1 MKMINRPLLTMV
13 SVAALLAGCEN
24 MGSKRHDSSATGPL
38 VQTPAQQS
46 AQAQP
51 QLPQQQHYDNL
62 WDRVRA
68 GYGLPD
74 TNNPVID
81 SQIRFYTSNKNYFAK
96 VAQQSEPYLHYVVTQ
111 LQANNMPLE
120 LALLPFLESSY
131 NPAASNASN
140 AGMWQLGSA
149 TGKNYGLKTNAWYDG
164 RKDVVAS
171 TDAAIRLLNKLNTL
185 FDGDWLLV
193 VAAYNAGEGTI
204 QQAIDKNRRAGKP
217 TDFWSLPLNKTTQGY
232 VPQLLALSRIVA
244 NPQRY
249 DFQLPAIAD
258 TPYFVKI
265 NVDSQINLAEA
276 AQATSLD
283 LNQLK
288 KLNSGFNGWLT
299 DPTGQHQLLVPVA
312 DAAAFT
318 LKLDSLSKGPKVKWS
333 EYVVKKG
340 DSLDVIAK
348 KYGVS
353 SASISTT
360 NRLTNNKLAP
370 GQRLQIALT
379 PNSSAVDEK
388 MVAVESSPVKQAA
401 AASYTVKSGENLWT
415 IAKAQKMSVNSL
427 AQLNGINTNASLQP
441 GQKLVVSGDSQTNSN
456 NQASKQS
463 ATNDTQKLN
472 YSIKSG
478 DTLGKIAAQYKVSV
492 KQIMQWNNIKDET
505 NLRPQQELVI
515 YAQANP

>member
-1 MKMINRPLLTMV
+1 MKNINRPLLTMV

-24 MGSKRHDSSATGPL
+24 LGSKKHDSSAAP
-38 VQTPAQQS
+38 QIPH
-46 AQAQP
+46 QAPQAVQP
-51 QLPQQQHYDNL
+51 QILTPEQQHYDNL
-62 WDRVRA
+62 WDRLRA

-74 TNNPVID
+74 ASHPAID
-81 SQIRFYTSNKNYFAK
+81 NQIRFYTSNKKYFAK

-120 LALLPFLESSY
+120 LALLPFIESSY

-149 TGKNYGLKTNAWYDG
+149 TGKNYGLKTDAWYDG

-171 TDAAIRLLNKLNTL
+171 TDAVIRLLNRLNTL

-204 QQAIDKNRRAGKP
+204 QQAIEKNRRAGKP
-217 TDFWSLPLNKTTQGY
+217 LDFWSLPLNKTTQGY
-232 VPQLLALSRIVA
+232 VPQLLALSRIIA
-244 NPQRY
+244 NPQHY
-249 DFQLPAIAD
+249 DFQLPVIAD

-288 KLNSGFNGWLT
+288 KLNAGFKGWLT
-299 DPTGQHQLLVPVA
+299 DPSGQHQLLVPVA
-312 DAAAFT
+312 DAAAFR
-318 LKLDSLSKGPKVKWS
+318 LKLDSLSKGPTVKWS
-333 EYVVKKG
+333 EHVVKKG
-340 DSLDVIAK
+340 DSLDAIAK

-353 SASISTT
+353 IDSISTT
-360 NRLTNNKLAP
+360 NRLSNSKLTP
-370 GQRLQIALT
+370 GQRLQIALA
-379 PNSSAVDEK
+379 PNFNLSEEK
-388 MVAVESSPVKQAA
+388 AAPAEPSVTKQTGSDTYVVKP
-401 AASYTVKSGENLWT
+401 GENLWI
-415 IAKAQKMSVNSL
+415 IAKTHKMSVSSL
-427 AQLNGINTNASLQP
+427 AQLNGISSSTSLQP
-441 GQKLVVSGDSQTNSN
+441 GQKLIVPADKGSSTNQTT
-456 NQASKQS
+456 KQI
-463 ATNDTQKLN
+463 AEGQKFN

>member
-1 MKMINRPLLTMV
+1 MNMINRPLLTMV
-13 SVAALLAGCEN
+13 SIAALLAGCEN
-24 MGSKRHDSSATGPL
+24 MGAKKQDAAATSPQEQNP
-38 VQTPAQQS
+38 VS
-46 AQAQP
+46 QATQP
-51 QLPQQQHYDNL
+51 QANPLQVQHYDNL
-62 WDRVRA
+62 WDRIRA
-68 GYGLPD
+68 GYGLPEA
-74 TNNPVID
+74 NNAVID
-81 SQIRFYTSNKNYFAK
+81 SQVRFYTGNKNYFSK

-111 LQANNMPLE
+111 LQANKMPLE

-131 NPAASNASN
+131 NPTASNASN

-204 QQAIDKNRRAGKP
+204 QQAIEKNRRAGKP

-249 DFQLPAIAD
+249 DFQLPVIPD

-288 KLNSGFNGWLT
+288 KLNAGFNGWLT

-318 LKLDSLSKGPKVKWS
+318 LKLDTLSKGPKVKWS
-333 EYVVKKG
+333 EHVVKKG
-340 DSLDVIAK
+340 DSLDAIAK

-353 SASISTT
+353 SASISAT
-360 NRLTNNKLAP
+360 NRLGNNKLTP

-379 PNSSAVDEK
+379 PNASTIDEK
-388 MVAVESSPVKQAA
+388 VVNVETASAKQTSSGT
-401 AASYTVKSGENLWT
+401 YTVKSGENLWT

-427 AQLNGINTNASLQP
+427 AQLNGISTSASLQP
-441 GQKLVVSGDSQTNSN
+441 GQKLVVSAS
-456 NQASKQS
+456 NQANESQPNKQN
-463 ATNDTQKLN
+463 ATVDAQKLN

-505 NLRPQQELVI
+505 NLHPQQELTI

>member
-1 MKMINRPLLTMV
+1 MKKINRPLLTMV

-24 MGSKRHDSSATGPL
+24 MGAKKHDSSADGSQL
-38 VQTPAQQS
+38 QTQASQAAQT
-46 AQAQP
+46 QP
-51 QLPQQQHYDNL
+51 QLPQQQHYNNL
-62 WDRVRA
+62 WDRIRA
-68 GYGLPD
+68 GYSLPD
-74 TNNPVID
+74 ANNPVID
-81 SQIRFYTSNKNYFAK
+81 SQVRFYTSNKNYFAK
-96 VAQQSEPYLHYVVTQ
+96 VALQSEPYLHYVVTQ

-120 LALLPFLESSY
+120 LALLPFLESAY

-140 AGMWQLGSA
+140 AGMWQLGFA

-204 QQAIDKNRRAGKP
+204 QQAIEKNRRTGKP

-249 DFQLPAIAD
+249 DFQLPTIAD

-276 AQATSLD
+276 AQTTSLD

-288 KLNSGFNGWLT
+288 KLNAGFNGWLT
-299 DPTGQHQLLVPVA
+299 DPTGQHQVLVPVA

-318 LKLDSLSKGPKVKWS
+318 LKLDTLSKGPKVKWS

-340 DSLDVIAK
+340 DSLDAIAK

-353 SASISTT
+353 STSISTT
-360 NRLTNNKLAP
+360 NRLGNNKLTP

-379 PNSSAVDEK
+379 PNASATDEK
-388 MVAVESSPVKQAA
+388 IVAVEPSPVKQTG
-401 AASYTVKSGENLWT
+401 SNTYVVKSGENLWT
-415 IAKAQKMSVNSL
+415 IAKAQKMSVNNL
-427 AQLNGINTNASLQP
+427 AQLNGISTNASLQP
-441 GQKLVVSGDSQTNSN
+441 GQKLVVSVDSQANSN
-456 NQASKQS
+456 QSNKQN
-463 ATNDTQKLN
+463 ATTDAQKLN

-478 DTLGKIAAQYKVSV
+478 DTLGKIAAQYKVTV